1 MKTQNADRSDW
12 NLIIKRV
19 KKVILL
25 EQREAH
31 RPGSLNVGRLFIV
44 TQQTQARAPPGIA
57 NAVFGNGTVLPQGW
71 YACDLSEASVLDLFI
86 ETGAYLRGHFRLT
99 SGLHSGEYLQCARV
113 LAIPRYA
120 ERLGRELACKLKTK
134 IGEERVDVVLS
145 PAMGGIIIG
154 HEVARA
160 LGVPAYF
167 TERDT
172 SSNEMVL
179 RRGFELNSG
188 QQAIVIED
196 VITTGGSTREV
207 IHAARNH
214 AAHILAA
221 GSIIDRSGGGA
232 DVGVPR
238 VALET
243 LHPVTYDP
251 ADCPLCREGR
261 PLVKPGSRKA

>member
-1 MKTQNADRSDW
+1 M
-12 NLIIKRV
+12 
-19 KKVILL
+19 
-25 EQREAH
+25 
-31 RPGSLNVGRLFIV
+31 
-44 TQQTQARAPPGIA
+44 
-57 NAVFGNGTVLPQGW
+57 VFDIGTTTFHGC
-71 YACDLSEASVLDLFI
+71 YACDLSDRSVLDLFI

-99 SGLHSGEYLQCARV
+99 SGLHSGEYLQCAKV

-120 ERLGRELACKLKTK
+120 ERLGQQLASKLRTI
-134 IGEERVDVVLS
+134 IGEEKVDVVVS

-160 LGVPAYF
+160 FDVPAIF

-179 RRGFELNSG
+179 RRGFEL
-188 QQAIVIED
+188 QPRQRVIVVED

-207 IHAARNH
+207 VRVVQQAGAEV
-214 AAHILAA
+214 AAA
-221 GSIIDRSGGGA
+221 GSIIDRSGGTA

-243 LHPVTYDP
+243 MKPVTYDP
-251 ADCPLCREGR
+251 DDCPLCREGQ
-261 PLVKPGSRKA
+261 PVVKPGSRRT